1 MDVRL
6 RINRIAILEDLE
18 PKKHWNY
25 LTQEGVLDYNDLDKL
40 EAEKQ
45 ENSRAELFL
54 GCQNPY

>member
-1 MDVRL
+1 MEVRL
-6 RINRIAILEDLE
+6 RINRIAILEGLE

-45 ENSRAELFL
+45 EKPELNFF
-54 GCQNPY
+54 

>member
-1 MDVRL
+1 MEVRL
-6 RINRIAILEDLE
+6 RINPIAILERLE

-45 ENSRAELFL
+45 EKPELNFF
-54 GCQNPY
+54 